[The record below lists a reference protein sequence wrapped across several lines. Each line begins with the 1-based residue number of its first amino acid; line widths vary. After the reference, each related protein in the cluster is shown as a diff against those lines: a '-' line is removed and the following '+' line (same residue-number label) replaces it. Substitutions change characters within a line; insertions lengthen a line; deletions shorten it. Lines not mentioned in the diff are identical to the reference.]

1 MEREARFQ
9 EMLKDLCM
17 LARVNKNTVTRQ
29 LVEEFFE
36 ELQLSKEQMKHI
48 YAYLKEQKIQVLQEG
63 AVKKNPNEEAEQD
76 ASQVAQNTSQEMGE
90 KEIDEDREFDHRIE
104 LLCQEVIKG
113 DNSKKQ
119 EILEAYQPKMRQY
132 VKGFLKSGLLEE
144 DLLQEAGL
152 GLLLALESLTIK
164 SEELSF
170 AQYLEAGIENEIRR
184 ALEEEYQAEK
194 ADEELEKRVNQ
205 FHRKLVELGEEL
217 ERKPTIE
224 EVCMYMK
231 LSAEEVDYYFRLMGD
246 GVQEQ

>member
-246 GVQEQ
+246 GAQE

>member
-1 MEREARFQ
+1 MEREVRFQ

-48 YAYLKEQKIQVLQEG
+48 YAYLKEQKIQVLQED
-63 AVKKNPNEEAEQD
+63 AVKKKSNGEETVQSATQEAQN
-76 ASQVAQNTSQEMGE
+76 ASQGMEEN
-90 KEIDEDREFDHRIE
+90 EIDDEEFDHQIK
-104 LLCQEVIKG
+104 LLCQEVLKG
-113 DNSKKQ
+113 DNSRKQ

-152 GLLLALESLTIK
+152 GLLLALESLAVK

-170 AQYLEAGIENEIRR
+170 AQYLETGIENEIRR

-194 ADEELEKRVNQ
+194 ADEELEKKVNQ
-205 FHRKLVELGEEL
+205 FHRRLVELGEEL
-217 ERKPTIE
+217 ERKPTME

-246 GVQEQ
+246 GVQE

>member
-63 AVKKNPNEEAEQD
+63 AVKKNSSGEEAVQD
-76 ASQVAQNTSQEMGE
+76 VAQEAQNASQGTGE
-90 KEIDEDREFDHRIE
+90 KEINDDGEFDERIE
-104 LLCQEVIKG
+104 LLCQEVMKG

-132 VKGFLKSGLLEE
+132 VKGFLKSWLLEE

-152 GLLLALESLTIK
+152 GLLLALESLTVK

-170 AQYLEAGIENEIRR
+170 AQYLETGIENEIRR

-194 ADEELEKRVNQ
+194 ADEELERKVNQ

-246 GVQEQ
+246 GAQE

>member
-63 AVKKNPNEEAEQD
+63 AVKKNPNEEAVQD
-76 ASQVAQNTSQEMGE
+76 AAQEAQNASQEMGE
-90 KEIDEDREFDHRIE
+90 KEVDEDREFDERIE

-152 GLLLALESLTIK
+152 GLLLALESLTVK
-164 SEELSF
+164 SEELNF
-170 AQYLEAGIENEIRR
+170 AQYLETGIENEIRR

-246 GVQEQ
+246 GAQE